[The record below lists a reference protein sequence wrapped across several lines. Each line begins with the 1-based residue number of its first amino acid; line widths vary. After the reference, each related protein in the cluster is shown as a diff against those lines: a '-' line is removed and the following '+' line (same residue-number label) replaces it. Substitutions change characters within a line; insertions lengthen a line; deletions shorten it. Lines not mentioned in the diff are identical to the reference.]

1 MKHDD
6 FSMVKAVI
14 RTYVAEQIDYL
25 IPFVP
30 MDNDTDNVEEDLRKS
45 LDKFAIEIAD
55 KLKDEIDEHMAR
67 LKMALLG

>member
-1 MKHDD
+1 MLAND

-30 MDNDTDNVEEDLRKS
+30 MDNNTDNVEEDLRKS
-45 LDKFAIEIAD
+45 LDKYAIEIAD
-55 KLKDEIDEHMAR
+55 KLKDDIDEHMTR
-67 LKMALLG
+67 LKTELLG